1 MSRVPESAAAWEAP
15 PSGVSAREPNLMRF
29 GLRHLFVFFSLAA
42 VVFALM
48 ATMGGAWP
56 IVVGSVVAL
65 IAAHVFG
72 TAVGTRLR
80 DTSREVQQWKAR
92 PGSPDPDEPVALPQP
107 VRVNELRLPAT
118 TPLASFERIGRWR
131 RCCIAVGAAAGAFL
145 GLGGILIADGD
156 KVTWPGLALGA
167 VSCGVIGGWMAL
179 LGANF
184 YTIARHTLRQAA
196 SEPRYEN
203 FRDSMK

>member
-1 MSRVPESAAAWEAP
+1 
-15 PSGVSAREPNLMRF
+15 MRF
-29 GLRHLFVFFSLAA
+29 GLRHLFVFFSLATMICA
-42 VVFALM
+42 VM

-80 DTSREVQQWKAR
+80 DTSHDVQQWKAR

-118 TPLASFERIGRWR
+118 TPLASFEKVGRWR
-131 RCCIAVGAAAGAFL
+131 RWCIAVGVAAGAFL
-145 GLGGILIADGD
+145 GLGGILIAASDE
-156 KVTWPGLALGA
+156 VTWPGLALGA
-167 VSCGVIGGWMAL
+167 VSCGVIGGWTAL

-184 YTIARHTLRQAA
+184 YTIARHTIRQAT
-196 SEPRYEN
+196 SEPQYEN
-203 FRDSMK
+203 SRDSRK